1 MQVEE
6 LSGDNKY
13 DAEGHGLQDAT
24 KGILFE
30 DLPPVLQLHLRRFDF
45 DLQSW
50 TSIKV
55 NSRYEFHDT
64 LDFKPDH
71 MAPTWDSA
79 VHPHYKLYAVLVHSG
94 ASQGGHYYAYI
105 RPDKSKEEWFKFD
118 DEIVSKVDQD
128 EAIAQ
133 QYGGEA
139 AQLSGG
145 VTPTVDQVVL
155 RGPSGGQE
163 NTREHLICCN

>member
-1 MQVEE
+1 MEE

-24 KGILFE
+24 KGILFQ

-45 DLQSW
+45 DMQSW

-64 LDFKPDH
+64 LDFKPVH

-79 VHPHYKLYAVLVHSG
+79 VQPHYKLYAVLVHSG

-105 RPDKSKEEWFKFD
+105 RPDKSKEERFKFD
-118 DEIVSKVDQD
+118 DETVSKVDQD

-133 QYGGEA
+133 QYGGEP
-139 AQLSGG
+139 AQLAGG
-145 VTPTVDQVVL
+145 AAPTRALHEGTL
-155 RGPSGGQE
+155 R
-163 NTREHLICCN
+163 